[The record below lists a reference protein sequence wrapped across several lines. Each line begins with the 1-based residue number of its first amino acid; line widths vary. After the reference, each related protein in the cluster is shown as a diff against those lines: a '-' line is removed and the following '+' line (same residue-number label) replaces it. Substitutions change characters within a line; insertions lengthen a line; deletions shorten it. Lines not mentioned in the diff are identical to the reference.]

1 MDKVLEALESLI
13 SKTGCMNDTCAHLGN
28 CLKDNKCRYDVDNS
42 MCQDYEMAK
51 NLKNALTEL
60 KAIKKSNPNEALDR
74 LLQDVFNS
82 CDSDEVL
89 TDYETIK
96 QALLEFKR
104 LDLSL
109 RLPSEQSSSHF
120 TYKDNNLV
128 CMQLTKYNKLMNASL
143 EYEKILSILKDSP
156 FILQKIFENKGLK
169 NQEEFDKRYFWG
181 TITEDKYQTIK
192 EWLESDKTK

>member
-1 MDKVLEALESLI
+1 MEKEFEALENLLSFAFVMSENMVGLTKGNYDEKEFVK
-13 SKTGCMNDTCAHLGN
+13 KTDEYLRNYIKNFECRDI
-28 CLKDNKCRYDVDNS
+28 LK
-42 MCQDYEMAK
+42 Q
-51 NLKNALTEL
+51 ALNEL
-60 KAIKKSNPNEALDR
+60 QAIKESNSSEALDR

-96 QALLEFKR
+96 QALLKAQE
-104 LDLSL
+104 
-109 RLPSEQSSSHF
+109 
-120 TYKDNNLV
+120 
-128 CMQLTKYNKLMNASL
+128 M
-143 EYEKILSILKDSP
+143 EKELNILKDSP

-169 NQEEFDKRYFWG
+169 NQEQFDKRYFFG